1 MLKNPTVNAGDER
14 DVCSIPRLGRSPG
27 VGNDNSLQYSYLENS
42 MDKGACWGTVSR
54 AAESQTRLSTLKKAF
69 SICIF

>member
-1 MLKNPTVNAGDER
+1 MLKNAAVNAGDER
-14 DVCSIPRLGRSPG
+14 DVCSTPRLGRSPG

-42 MDKGACWGTVSR
+42 KDRGAFWGTVLR
-54 AAESQTRLSTLKKAF
+54 AAKSWTRLSTLEKAF

>member
-1 MLKNPTVNAGDER
+1 MLKNPTVNAGNER

-42 MDKGACWGTVSR
+42 MGRGAWWDTVPR
-54 AAESQTRLSTLKKAF
+54 AAKSWARLNTLEKAF

>member
-1 MLKNPTVNAGDER
+1 MLKNAAVNAGDER
-14 DVCSIPRLGRSPG
+14 DVCSTPRLGRSPG

-42 MDKGACWGTVSR
+42 KDRGAFWGTVLR
-54 AAESQTRLSTLKKAF
+54 AAKSWTPLSTLEKAF

>member
-42 MDKGACWGTVSR
+42 WTKEPVGVQSPGPQRVGHDR
-54 AAESQTRLSTLKKAF
+54 TL
-69 SICIF
+69 